1 MGVQRR
7 ERLWKSQE
15 MSESFIEELDLKEL
29 TSFGQV
35 EISVATD
42 MSRIKHKVC
51 GKVWFIGE

>member
-1 MGVQRR
+1 
-7 ERLWKSQE
+7 